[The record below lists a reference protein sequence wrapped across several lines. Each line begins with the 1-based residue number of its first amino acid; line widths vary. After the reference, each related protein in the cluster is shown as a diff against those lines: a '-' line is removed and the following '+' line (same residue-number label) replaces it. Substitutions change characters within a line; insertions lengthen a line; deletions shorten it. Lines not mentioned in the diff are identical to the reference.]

1 MRNMEETIEA
11 GRGRWMKKRADDRRC
26 AAINMIH
33 TTPSFKIGRIYYK
46 GVLYEERLM
55 MICKKELED
64 GKN

>member
-1 MRNMEETIEA
+1 
-11 GRGRWMKKRADDRRC
+11 MKKRADDRRC

-64 GKN
+64 GKK